1 MIINPVTNKP
11 ATLDEIADGMSV
23 LPLKVGSNENDKTI
37 EVIVCDS
44 INGGNRYENNM
55 PQSLT
60 LLRVLE
66 NGTEYRGTYILE
78 IEQCDPD
85 CH

>member
-11 ATLDEIADGMSV
+11 ATLDEIAEGVSV
-23 LPLKVGSNENDKTI
+23 LPLRVGSSEDNKTI
-37 EVIVCDS
+37 EVIICDS
-44 INGGNRYENNM
+44 INGGARYENNM

-66 NGTEYRGTYILE
+66 NGTEYRETYRLE
-78 IEQCDPD
+78 IE
-85 CH
+85 HGSGN